1 VLVPDGLTP
10 DSDHLSNSNRH
21 AIRTPEMP
29 LHRALQLL
37 RQRTH
42 LTADQAAAAFGVVM
56 RGEATH
62 EQIRELLVALR
73 EKGETADEVAGGASA
88 LRSTMIRL
96 PEARGP
102 WPEALVD
109 TCGTGGGTATTFNIS
124 TTAAFVVAGAG
135 VPVAKHGNRSYTSR
149 SGSAD
154 VLEALGVDI
163 TEPPEKAAETLEKV
177 GLAFLW
183 APTYHPAMR
192 HVAPVRKELK
202 SATIFNL
209 VGPLANP
216 AGVKR
221 QIIGVFDPSRGPLVA
236 EALSRLGAEHALV
249 VHAEVGMDEISP
261 DGTTKIWE
269 IRGNVEGRGPRVAE
283 WVLDPRDYDLA
294 HVDLAALKGG
304 EPEENAERLER
315 LLTDPSGD
323 PAGRAAVLLNAAA
336 AIYVSGKAASF
347 AEGVDRA
354 RAALEEG
361 KGAEVLGKL
370 RG

>member
-1 VLVPDGLTP
+1 
-10 DSDHLSNSNRH
+10 
-21 AIRTPEMP
+21 MP
-29 LHRALQLL
+29 LLRALQSL
-37 RQRTH
+37 REAQH
-42 LTADQAAAAFGVVM
+42 LTTDQAAAAFGVVM

-62 EQIRELLVALR
+62 EQIRELLLGLK
-73 EKGETADEVAGGASA
+73 ELGETADEVAGGAAA
-88 LRSTMIRL
+88 LRATMVRL
-96 PEARGP
+96 PLPSSRSP
-102 WPEALVD
+102 VPPVD

-124 TTAAFVVAGAG
+124 TSAAFVVAGAG

-163 TEPPEKAAETLEKV
+163 AQTPEMAAATLERV

-202 SATIFNL
+202 TATIFNL

-236 EALSRLGAEHALV
+236 AALARLGAEHALV

-261 DGTTKIWE
+261 AGVTRVWE
-269 IRGNVEGRGPRVAE
+269 VKSGESRVLQWE
-283 WVLDPRDYDLA
+283 LRPETYGLA
-294 HVDLAALKGG
+294 HPDLAALRGG
-304 EPEENAERLER
+304 EPEENAARLER
-315 LLTDPSGD
+315 LLSAPEAD

-336 AIYVSGKAASF
+336 AIYVSGEVAEF
-347 AEGVDRA
+347 GEGV
-354 RAALEEG
+354 RAARDALEDG
-361 KGAEVLGKL
+361 RALQVLTAL
-370 RG
+370 RGG

>member
-1 VLVPDGLTP
+1 
-10 DSDHLSNSNRH
+10 
-21 AIRTPEMP
+21 MP
-29 LHRALQLL
+29 LLRALQLL
-37 RQRTH
+37 RERTH
-42 LTADQAAAAFGVVM
+42 LTVDEAAAAFGVVM

-62 EQIRELLVALR
+62 EEIRELLIGLR
-73 EKGETADEVAGGASA
+73 EKGETPDEVAGGASA

-96 PEARGP
+96 PHVPRTTHQVP
-102 WPEALVD
+102 VVD
-109 TCGTGGGTATTFNIS
+109 TCGTGGGLATTFNIS

-163 TEPPEKAAETLEKV
+163 TQTPEKAAETLEKV

-202 SATIFNL
+202 TATIFNL
-209 VGPLANP
+209 VGPLASP

-236 EALSRLGAEHALV
+236 EALGRLGAEHALV

-261 DGTTKIWE
+261 AGKTRVWE
-269 IRGNVEGRGPRVAE
+269 VGPGAKGQGRQE
-283 WVLDPRDYDLA
+283 WTLDPAEYGLANADLE
-294 HVDLAALKGG
+294 ALKGG
-304 EPEENAERLER
+304 EPVENAERLER
-315 LLTDPSGD
+315 LLSAPDND

-336 AIYVSGKAASF
+336 AIYVSGSVATF
-347 AEGVDRA
+347 GEGVA
-354 RAALEEG
+354 KAIEALESG
-361 KGAEVLGKL
+361 RALAVLEEL
-370 RG
+370 R